1 MNKII
6 LKTVNIGKIFKT
18 NNKKIELFKNV
29 NLSIKS
35 GELIALVG
43 PSGSGKTSLINL
55 LSLIEKPSSG
65 KIIFMDKDVINLSEN
80 EKNNIRQSNI
90 SIIFQNNNLLTD
102 FTAYENIEMPLIIRG
117 EKKRIL

>member
-6 LKTVNIGKIFKT
+6 LKTENIGKIFKT

-43 PSGSGKTSLINL
+43 PSGSTKAIKS
-55 LSLIEKPSSG
+55 PS
-65 KIIFMDKDVINLSEN
+65 
-80 EKNNIRQSNI
+80 
-90 SIIFQNNNLLTD
+90 
-102 FTAYENIEMPLIIRG
+102 FTF
-117 EKKRIL
+117 K